1 MQLPAWCIQYA
12 CYFCLQ
18 KRTIFLPMLFITWT
32 NLIVLSEL
40 SFNVIH
46 SLLILLSCLC
56 ADYLL
61 LIVYV
66 TYVLTSG
73 SWILLSLVR
82 SLLIVTCIQRK
93 MNLFA
98 SSGLFSLVMLSCSLI
113 LVLVELLTVSVSLKQ
128 FCFSSM
134 LLLNEK
140 KSQFCLSK

>member
-46 SLLILLSCLC
+46 SLLTLSCLC
-56 ADYLL
+56 ADYLM

-98 SSGLFSLVMLSCSLI
+98 SSGFFSLVMLSCSLI

-140 KSQFCLSK
+140 SQFCLSK

>member
-1 MQLPAWCIQYA
+1 MPVYIFYLLSKLGCRIICSYLHDVFNMLVISVCRKEP
-12 CYFCLQ
+12 F
-18 KRTIFLPMLFITWT
+18 FLPMLFITWT

-73 SWILLSLVR
+73 SWILLNLVC

-113 LVLVELLTVSVSLKQ
+113 
-128 FCFSSM
+128 F
-134 LLLNEK
+134 
-140 KSQFCLSK
+140 